1 VVLVPAAS
9 GPQFDFDARKGRK
22 ARERSCACSD
32 PKKIKRQSASH
43 IRGRQWEGNANK
55 RPKKSK
61 GYHPGHGA
69 HGIDYYFVTAAHR
82 RCHRQQRPE
91 RKERGGFCLVSKF
104 FSKFHYAKRRFPI
117 TSKCR

>member
-1 VVLVPAAS
+1 MLVPAAS

-22 ARERSCACSD
+22 EGKGKELRLLR

-43 IRGRQWEGNANK
+43 IRGRQWERNANK

-69 HGIDYYFVTAAHR
+69 HGIDYYLVTAAHR
-82 RCHRQQRPE
+82 RCPQAAETRE
-91 RKERGGFCLVSKF
+91 RKERGGKKAAVWFN
-104 FSKFHYAKRRFPI
+104 
-117 TSKCR
+117 